1 MFYLDRIKTN
11 LLQVFV
17 YPENSGWFSIIS
29 VGIFEVNIIAQQ
41 KQSIIGNDFLFFTTF
56 YCPQL
61 FYCSLPYRC
70 SGVPAASN
78 RRPSTHAK
86 P

>member
-17 YPENSGWFSIIS
+17 YPENAGWFSIIS

-41 KQSIIGNDFLFFTTF
+41 KQ
-56 YCPQL
+56 
-61 FYCSLPYRC
+61 
-70 SGVPAASN
+70 A
-78 RRPSTHAK
+78 
-86 P
+86 